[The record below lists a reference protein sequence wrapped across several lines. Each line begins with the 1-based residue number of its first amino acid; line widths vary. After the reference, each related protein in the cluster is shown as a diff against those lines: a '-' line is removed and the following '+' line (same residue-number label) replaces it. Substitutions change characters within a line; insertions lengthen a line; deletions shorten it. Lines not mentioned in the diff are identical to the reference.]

1 MAGSEG
7 RPHTGAAPRADVR
20 ERQSRKRHPRT
31 ALAAQPP
38 AHGLQ
43 PSRDMKHLQVKVK
56 PNARRSVLE
65 ETSAGLWHAEL
76 KSAPVDG
83 KANRELIALVAK
95 AFGCPRAAVSIRSG
109 AAARL
114 KLVRIEDD

>member
-1 MAGSEG
+1 MRTSFRRA
-7 RPHTGAAPRADVR
+7 AAPLRIDTAARAP
-20 ERQSRKRHPRT
+20 PR
-31 ALAAQPP
+31 P

-43 PSRDMKHLQVKVK
+43 PSRGMKHLQVKVK

-83 KANRELIALVAK
+83 KTNQELIALVAK
-95 AFGCPRAAVSIRSG
+95 AFGCPRAAVTIRSG
-109 AAARL
+109 AAGRL
-114 KLVRIEDD
+114 KLVRIEDG